1 MSLKQNASQ
10 CTIPKTS
17 DNIYINEAV
26 EIKRVNMKDD
36 RYTEKY
42 KKLTNKQSSGTK
54 QTTIDAQAR
63 DWFRSLSAEER
74 SGATRF
80 SDRAFLGTFLAL
92 SSPWLTSTTT
102 KATGTTTNTTNDNH
116 VTRSGEYI
124 FLCTFYVIYPG
135 ILFSIWR
142 LTDGIRR
149 VEDVSCPQ
157 YVLEQHQDCSTFDTP
172 FFSPVRTFLI
182 NHRRHIYSLGYDGF
196 AGRIS

>member
-1 MSLKQNASQ
+1 MELLSDISIRKSIGSTHIRGSIVGGEEIRSIAVNMSLKQNASQ

-17 DNIYINEAV
+17 DNIYLNEAV

-135 ILFSIWR
+135 ILFS
-142 LTDGIRR
+142 T
-149 VEDVSCPQ
+149 
-157 YVLEQHQDCSTFDTP
+157 
-172 FFSPVRTFLI
+172 
-182 NHRRHIYSLGYDGF
+182 
-196 AGRIS
+196 